1 MPMCLIIHFVSLI
14 LPAWKERMSNSRFR
28 AKMMSRTRKSLRRS
42 RKPPD
47 DVVKVNVNDTKILN
61 FGTNLI
67 DKVDHYG
74 DKRVP
79 IDGMFEINYSYSTTV
94 PPDGSDPSALGRI
107 APIPAA
113 TGTVGKGTL
122 GNSQQVER
130 VGDPV
135 VVINQE
141 KERVAVTKTERFKVL
156 RDRDSTNGGNWVINY
171 QIVVSSPT
179 SGQVVSA
186 STLDKKSV
194 TGTGKIPKPIPVINR
209 LKKST

>member
-1 MPMCLIIHFVSLI
+1 MNWARPAQLAIAFDQAFDGPM
-14 LPAWKERMSNSRFR
+14 
-28 AKMMSRTRKSLRRS
+28 
-42 RKPPD
+42 
-47 DVVKVNVNDTKILN
+47 VVKVSVNDTKILN
-61 FGTNLI
+61 FGTNLM

-79 IDGMFEINYSYSTTV
+79 VDGMFEITYSYATTA

-122 GNSQQVER
+122 GSSQQVER

-135 VVINQE
+135 IVVNQE
-141 KERVAVTKTERFKVL
+141 KERVEVTKTERFKVK
-156 RDRDSTNGGNWVINY
+156 RDNDSTKGGVWVINY

-179 SGQVVSA
+179 SGQVVTA

-209 LKKST
+209 LKKGS